1 MVLPN
6 RQIARSFFGFAV
18 PGLSGQSAGFVSRFT
33 QSLAGA
39 VLLVLLTLFAVVA
52 NAADLTW
59 NNGAATGNW
68 NTTDANFGGLWTNG
82 NTAIFGGTPGSTVT
96 LTAPISATGVTFN
109 VTGDILTGNTLTLT
123 GTPAISTGG
132 NAATI
137 NSILDGTAGVVVEG
151 GGTVNFGGDNLLR
164 SSNSTTGLL
173 VGSTSANNTVNIA
186 NGGKFNGAITTA
198 QFRSLTIGGSTF
210 GGNVVNAS
218 TPGTDAV
225 ATFLISGNS
234 GQLNMGV
241 SSSNNQ
247 LNITNGAYVK
257 SQSGGGTGTWTIGTN
272 AGANG
277 NSISVSG
284 TSSVLRNG
292 TTSFTHIGAAGSSNT
307 LTVQNGGTYS
317 AGSRLPQMGVTGG
330 DNNSVTITG
339 ANSLAI
345 VASGGTNG
353 WFQIGSDLASAG
365 ATGNNFDVL
374 AGGKM
379 NLTGTGTSRTFSIG
393 QTLGSD
399 TSRLRISGTGSS
411 ANVNFGL
418 PISVGIRPT
427 ATTAAVGG
435 NSNSLEVYDG
445 GSLTTVTPIYVGSS
459 VAIGGTES
467 TNNSLSIGNGTS
479 NIATVTVN
487 ANAAQFNAAAGYD
500 GVYTVPGT
508 TTPVAVQTSS
518 YTVPSTGSLTAQG
531 IFLNGATST
540 LNLNNGRLVA
550 GDSFGAATA
559 FVSGPGSVNLA
570 GPAYFK
576 VPATSL
582 LATISSAISGLG
594 SLTKEGAGT
603 LTLSGLNTYSGD
615 TLITAG
621 TLSISSSYLSDLA
634 AVKIDS
640 GAFFNL
646 GFSGSDS
653 IGSLWLGGLQMAGGT
668 YDSSTATYGS
678 YFTGGGSLVVPTVV
692 PEPGTLVLL
701 FTGLAFAGF
710 SWRKRLASSRK

>member
-18 PGLSGQSAGFVSRFT
+18 PGLSGQSASFVSRFT

-52 NAADLTW
+52 NAVDQTW
-59 NNGAATGNW
+59 DQASGNW
-68 NTTDANFGGLWTNG
+68 NTADTNWTGAAWTNG

-198 QFRSLTIGGSTF
+198 QFRSLTIGGSTS
-210 GGNVVNAS
+210 GGNVVNVS
-218 TPGTDAV
+218 TPGTDAA

-317 AGSRLPQMGVTGG
+317 GGRLPQMGSTGG

-339 ANSLAI
+339 SNSLAI
-345 VASGGTNG
+345 VASGGSNG

-379 NLTGTGTSRTFSIG
+379 NLTGTGTTRTFSIG

-427 ATTAAVGG
+427 GTTAAVGG

-459 VAIGGTES
+459 ATIGGTES

-500 GVYTVPGT
+500 GTYTVPGT
-508 TTPVAVQTSS
+508 TTPVATQTSS
-518 YTVPSTGSLTAQG
+518 YIVPTTGSLTTQG

-576 VPATSL
+576 VPITSL
-582 LATISSAISGLG
+582 AATISSVISGSG
-594 SLTKEGAGT
+594 SLTKEDAGT
-603 LTLSGLNTYSGD
+603 LILSGANTYSGD

-640 GAFFNL
+640 GALFNL

-653 IGSLWLGGLQMAGGT
+653 IGSLWLGGLQMAGAPT
-668 YDSSTATYGS
+668 ILPRPLTA
-678 YFTGGGSLVVPTVV
+678 PTSPA
-692 PEPGTLVLL
+692 PEV
-701 FTGLAFAGF
+701 
-710 SWRKRLASSRK
+710 